1 MNQIEKMPPDTWLEQ
16 LKEWKKEAESTL
28 RLLKKEYNRKF
39 KTEQPAHIT
48 ITGSISHG
56 SPQFFHRET
65 KSGKLVKI
73 YYHQKEL
80 EQVQQQLQKEYLQE
94 LIKKMEANIKSINA
108 FVKNYEENR
117 AWSYFETLSR
127 AKQMTIAPA
136 LLPDQM
142 FIEKW
147 QSEPYIHKGFIP
159 GTAEHYTGKNERV
172 RSKSEVIIADTLAQ
186 SNIPYKYEMP
196 VYIGGLCVHPD
207 FCCLNVR
214 TRQEIFW
221 EHLGMLD
228 DPNYVAKNF
237 MRLQAF
243 QAHGYCLGRKLIIT
257 WETAETPFNKED
269 AQRIIED
276 YLV

>member
-1 MNQIEKMPPDTWLEQ
+1 MPPDTWLEQ

-65 KSGKLVKI
+65 KSGKLLKI

-127 AKQMTIAPA
+127 AKQMSIAPA

-147 QSEPYIHKGFIP
+147 QSEPYIHKGGLSQAPQNI
-159 GTAEHYTGKNERV
+159 
-172 RSKSEVIIADTLAQ
+172 TLAKT
-186 SNIPYKYEMP
+186 SE
-196 VYIGGLCVHPD
+196 CVHPD

-237 MRLQAF
+237 MRLRQLALPS
-243 QAHGYCLGRKLIIT
+243 AV
-257 WETAETPFNKED
+257 P
-269 AQRIIED
+269 
-276 YLV
+276 